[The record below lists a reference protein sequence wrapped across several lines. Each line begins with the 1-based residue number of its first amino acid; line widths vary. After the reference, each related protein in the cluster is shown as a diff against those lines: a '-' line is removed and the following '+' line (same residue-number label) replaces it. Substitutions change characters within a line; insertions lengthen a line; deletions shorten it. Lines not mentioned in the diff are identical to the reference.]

1 MGSGFRML
9 IKWFLGL
16 LGMEHLF
23 IYIYIYILYCYYI
36 LRKYPITKF
45 RVLGLGP
52 LKKSSLNL

>member
-23 IYIYIYILYCYYI
+23 IYIYILYCYYI

>member
-1 MGSGFRML
+1 MVFGAFGDGAL
-9 IKWFLGL
+9 
-16 LGMEHLF
+16 
-23 IYIYIYILYCYYI
+23 IYIYILYCYYI

>member
-23 IYIYIYILYCYYI
+23 IYILYCYYI

>member
-23 IYIYIYILYCYYI
+23 IYIYIILLLYTTEISNY
-36 LRKYPITKF
+36 K
-45 RVLGLGP
+45 V
-52 LKKSSLNL
+52 